1 MSSKNNHFLSL
12 DHWSNEDLLS
22 ILDTAD
28 ILKERNYRSRQAE
41 GYVLGLLFFNPSLRT
56 KVSFEA
62 AAIHLGAGSSI
73 ISPGAGS
80 WTLETEFGAV
90 MNGNK
95 TEHLKEAIQVLSRYC
110 DAIGVRAFSTLK
122 DKDADYSERL
132 MASVAEYAS
141 VPVINMESAM
151 EHPCQAMADWM
162 TIREL
167 FGQDAL
173 KQKKM
178 VLTWAP
184 HPSPLPQAVPVSV
197 LDMATRSGIQM
208 TLACPPE
215 MTPEHPF
222 LDRFQRQA
230 AEHGNVLTIEHDQ
243 VNALKE
249 ADVVYAKSW
258 ASPLVYNQPLEEARL
273 RKEVYQDWTLTETKM
288 KQTHDAYFMHC
299 LPVRRNVVVSDGV
312 LDSSRARHIDE
323 AENRLHV
330 QKSILMRL
338 WDLSL

>member
-1 MSSKNNHFLSL
+1 MSSSNKHFLSL
-12 DHWSNEDLLS
+12 TDWSNTELLKL
-22 ILDTAD
+22 LDNAD
-28 ILKERNYRSRQAE
+28 ELKSCNYRSRQAE
-41 GYVLGLLFFNPSLRT
+41 GKVLGLLFFNPSLRT
-56 KVSFEA
+56 KVSFEVA
-62 AAIHLGAGSSI
+62 AVHLGAGSSI

-122 DKDADYSERL
+122 DKHDDYSERL
-132 MASVAEYAS
+132 MNAIAQYAT
-141 VPVINMESAM
+141 VPIINMESAM

-162 TIREL
+162 TLREL
-167 FGQDAL
+167 FKSKDL
-173 KQKKM
+173 SQKKL

-184 HPSPLPQAVPVSV
+184 HPSALPQAVPVSV
-197 LDMATRSGIQM
+197 LDMASRSGIQV

-215 MTPEHPF
+215 MTLEDPFMARFKQQCQENGNTLVVEHN
-222 LDRFQRQA
+222 QQ
-230 AEHGNVLTIEHDQ
+230 T
-243 VNALKE
+243 ALQN

-258 ASPLVYNQPLEEARL
+258 ASPLVYDNPLEEARL
-273 RKEVYQDWTLTETKM
+273 RKEVYPNWTLGAEKM
-288 KQTHDAYFMHC
+288 SHTNNAFFMHC
-299 LPVRRNVVVSDGV
+299 LPVRRNVVVTDQV
-312 LDSSRARHIDE
+312 LDSAQARHIDE